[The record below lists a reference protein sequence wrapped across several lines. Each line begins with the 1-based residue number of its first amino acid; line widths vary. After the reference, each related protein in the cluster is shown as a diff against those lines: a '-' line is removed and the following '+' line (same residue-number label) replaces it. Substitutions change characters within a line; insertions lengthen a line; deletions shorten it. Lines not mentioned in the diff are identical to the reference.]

1 MNVNVNVDV
10 NVNVASL
17 TPMPSLLSSEKLV
30 GISNKLKTDLNKM
43 LSVRSYAIKPFY
55 LSRI

>member
-43 LSVRSYAIKPFY
+43 LSVRRAI
-55 LSRI
+55 L